1 MEYIDGLPL
10 DRWINRTPA
19 PTRQDRVQLAVQ
31 IASAIDAA
39 HRNGIIHRD
48 IKPENILVTA
58 AGDAKVLDFGIA
70 RAEAGGNLTADGT
83 VVGSPMYM
91 SPEQIQSK
99 PLDRRT
105 DIYSLGA
112 VFYFL
117 FTGVEPFQGKD
128 VQEVLMKHLKG
139 RPRPPHE
146 VDSSIPPDFSAAVLR
161 ALDPD
166 PNRRF
171 ATAADLAATLTRTQ
185 RASVA

>member
-1 MEYIDGLPL
+1 M
-10 DRWINRTPA
+10 
-19 PTRQDRVQLAVQ
+19 Q

-48 IKPENILVTA
+48 IKPENILVNA
-58 AGDAKVLDFGIA
+58 AGEAKVLDFGIA
-70 RAEAGGNLTADGT
+70 RAEVGGNLTATGT

-105 DIYSLGA
+105 DIYALGA
-112 VFYFL
+112 VFYYL

-128 VQEVLMKHLKG
+128 VQEILMKHLKG
-139 RPRPPHE
+139 KPRPPHE
-146 VDSSIPPDFSAAVLR
+146 IDSSIPPGISAALLR

-171 ATAADLAATLTRTQ
+171 ATAADFAATLTQ
-185 RASVA
+185 MKRASVA